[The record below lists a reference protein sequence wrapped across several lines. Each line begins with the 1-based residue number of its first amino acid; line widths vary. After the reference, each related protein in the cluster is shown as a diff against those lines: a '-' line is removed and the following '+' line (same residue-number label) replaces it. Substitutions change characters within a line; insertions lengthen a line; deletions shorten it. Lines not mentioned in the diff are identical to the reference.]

1 MRDDYAH
8 LVIIIDE
15 SGSMGPLVDDTI
27 GGVNTFLKEQKKV
40 KGKATLTLVKF
51 ANAVEYIH
59 ESENLKNVRPLG
71 REDYRPGGGTALLK
85 AIDQTIEDTGKF
97 LAGLPEHER
106 PAKVVVL
113 IVTDGQE
120 NASGYPYSKARISQK
135 INHQRDAYKWEF
147 VFLGANQDAIQEG
160 ESLGIQAMN
169 AMNYAA
175 SAIGTRALYK
185 TLSNKVEYSRGVKGS
200 SVGTMAFTSAE
211 RAKAINPDESVAVST
226 TTP

>member
-1 MRDDYAH
+1 
-8 LVIIIDE
+8 VIIIDE

-40 KGKATLTLVKF
+40 KGKATVTLVKF
-51 ANAVEYIH
+51 ANTVEYIH
-59 ESENLKNVRPLG
+59 ENENLKNVRPLG
-71 REDYRPGGGTALLK
+71 RNDYSPGGGTALLK
-85 AIDQTIEDTGKF
+85 AMDQTIEDTGKF

-113 IVTDGQE
+113 TVTDGQE

-135 INHQRDAYKWEF
+135 INHQRDNYKWEF

-160 ESLGIQAMN
+160 QSLGFMASH

-185 TLSNKVEYSRGVKGS
+185 TLSNKVELSRGIKGS
-200 SVGTMAFTSAE
+200 SLGTMAFTSDE
-211 RAKAINPDESVAVST
+211 RAKAMNPDDATVT
-226 TTP
+226 TS